1 MRGRRPGKALRWL
14 IVILAITVCGFIIAE
29 VSLTPALLAMAE
41 YEARITGVEAIYRA
55 IERQIGGNIAYTD
68 LMKIGC
74 TADGRVSYV
83 QADYA
88 RIDTLVAQA
97 VGGRPNGAGQHGG
110 APLGDS
116 QGRRSGPDSL
126 PPMVPSC
133 PLPFIRSVL

>member
-1 MRGRRPGKALRWL
+1 MRWL

-29 VSLTPALLAMAE
+29 VSRTPALLAMAE

-88 RIDTLVAQA
+88 QIDTLVAQRSGPSKWSWPA
-97 VGGRPNGAGQHGG
+97 WR

-116 QGRRSGPDSL
+116 LGAGARGPILCRLWSQAAHYRL
-126 PPMVPSC
+126 SA
-133 PLPFIRSVL
+133 LVL